1 MSAMLRFCLSHFIIF
16 YLLKET
22 RWRLAFWHLSI
33 SEFFWCWGPC
43 EAPAAAGSLSW
54 LRKPSSTNSS
64 QRSDKRTTGKSGKVQ
79 KSSKINEVTAEP
91 ANTAETRNDCR
102 NHGKKHGRNDC
113 KNPDQSCKCGKPL
126 WGASFTA
133 KASSTCNRNFS
144 SNTALN
150 VQQGPLKIKKSK
162 WIGWVL
168 NGPWACRISSCI
180 SWCISWCRDVS
191 CSELFL
197 IFPNLEV
204 RSLANVSLLRSGW
217 VPLISTSLPG
227 LPGVPCVSGAGS
239 VDALTSGV
247 IFILRGWWVDPFVD
261 PQPIGVAKMSWTK
274 TPGTLAPRLWHWW
287 AGSAAALQSLAD
299 PWERMRAE
307 VDESRCTIVER
318 DNNLIIII
326 VIMKIVLKNKKMT
339 IRIIYT

>member
-1 MSAMLRFCLSHFIIF
+1 MKSLRNLQIPQK
-16 YLLKET
+16 LET
-22 RWRLAFWHLSI
+22 
-33 SEFFWCWGPC
+33 
-43 EAPAAAGSLSW
+43 
-54 LRKPSSTNSS
+54 
-64 QRSDKRTTGKSGKVQ
+64 
-79 KSSKINEVTAEP
+79 
-91 ANTAETRNDCR
+91 TAETMEKTWQKRLQ
-102 NHGKKHGRNDC
+102 
-113 KNPDQSCKCGKPL
+113 NPDQSCKCGKPL

-227 LPGVPCVSGAGS
+227 LPGLPGVPCVSGAGS

-326 VIMKIVLKNKKMT
+326 VIMKIVLKKQKKWQ
-339 IRIIYT
+339 